1 MDTSPGAPQ
10 PRRGRGRPREVVRRN
25 PGEGTPL
32 DRRPADSPRTTAAIL
47 DAAHRVLLRAGTAG
61 LTLVAVAR
69 EAHVDVTTVSYHFG
83 TRHGLIEA
91 LMDRL
96 YQDQAVDFADKAREL
111 PPGQERWQVYLDGV
125 VRMCQDGDATRAY
138 FAIAALGLRDDALR
152 ARLAKL
158 NAWTVRAFADTIN
171 ADAASDERP
180 LLDPERLRTIGE
192 FVYAAVD
199 GIELHHALG
208 DDTYPLRDVLAIL
221 DDIVTR
227 LLTERSVP

>member
-1 MDTSPGAPQ
+1 MDTSPGTPQ
-10 PRRGRGRPREVVRRN
+10 PRRGRGRPREVVRRA

-96 YQDQAVDFADKAREL
+96 YQEQVADFAAEAREL
-111 PPGQERWQVYLDGV
+111 RPGRERRQAYLDGV
-125 VRMCQDGDATRAY
+125 GRMCQDGDATRAY
-138 FAIAALGLRDDALR
+138 FAIAVLGLHDDALR

-158 NAWTVRAFADTIN
+158 NAWTVRAFADTIHG
-171 ADAASDERP
+171 DAATPERP
-180 LLDPERLRTIGE
+180 MPDPERLRVIGE

-208 DDTYPLRDVLAIL
+208 DHTYPLHDLLAIL
-221 DDIVTR
+221 DDVVAW
-227 LLTERSVP
+227 LLARDSP